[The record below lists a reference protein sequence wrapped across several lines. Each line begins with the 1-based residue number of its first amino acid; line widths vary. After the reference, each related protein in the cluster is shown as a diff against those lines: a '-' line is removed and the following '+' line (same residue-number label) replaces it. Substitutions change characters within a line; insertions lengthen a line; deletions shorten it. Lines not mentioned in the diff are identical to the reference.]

1 MIKYFFILFP
11 VLSWG
16 QSFAPEPGAVGSTAI
31 HKDSSIIIGWAS
43 GVEVTR
49 GPIFIE
55 GPGNGNA
62 TYGIDSFGIGPADG
76 LDVVSLGDGGEAIIT
91 FDAPI
96 TNDVGPD
103 FAIFENGFI
112 DHYLELAFVEVSSDG
127 INYTRFEATS
137 EIQTDIQLTN
147 FDTVNC
153 RYVNNFAGKYKANY
167 GTPFDLDELAST
179 PGLDIDNVT
188 HIKLIDVVGTI
199 NPTYGT
205 FDSQGT
211 IINDPYPTMFES
223 GGFDLDAVGVIHS
236 EQLSLSEF
244 ELGLEMYPNPTSG
257 LVYIE
262 FNQEFEYQVFDSEG
276 RILIEK
282 TKKSTLDLSP
292 YQEGIY
298 YIEFYS
304 NNTTLVRRI
313 FKY

>member
-1 MIKYFFILFP
+1 
-11 VLSWG
+11 
-16 QSFAPEPGAVGSTAI
+16 
-31 HKDSSIIIGWAS
+31 
-43 GVEVTR
+43 
-49 GPIFIE
+49 
-55 GPGNGNA
+55 
-62 TYGIDSFGIGPADG
+62 
-76 LDVVSLGDGGEAIIT
+76 
-91 FDAPI
+91 
-96 TNDVGPD
+96 
-103 FAIFENGFI
+103 
-112 DHYLELAFVEVSSDG
+112 
-127 INYTRFEATS
+127 
-137 EIQTDIQLTN
+137 
-147 FDTVNC
+147 
-153 RYVNNFAGKYKANY
+153 
-167 GTPFDLDELAST
+167 
-179 PGLDIDNVT
+179 
-188 HIKLIDVVGTI
+188 
-199 NPTYGT
+199 
-205 FDSQGT
+205 
-211 IINDPYPTMFES
+211 MFES